1 MTSLSSELKSLI
13 SIGLMKTPLPIKKG
27 NSIIVGHIV
36 IRYNKNTGYHIFDTK
51 SSSKICSTNSKAA
64 ALCVAKKISKNQSID
79 HVLYFDKQLEKYLN
93 DLEFYTY
100 TMSTSSNMVKRDI
113 ASMRAETAEAKAESI
128 QYRLEK
134 IIFEE

>member
-1 MTSLSSELKSLI
+1 
-13 SIGLMKTPLPIKKG
+13 MKTPLPIKKG

-64 ALCVAKKISKNQSID
+64 ALCVAKKISKNQSIE
-79 HVLYFDKQLEKYLN
+79 HVLYFDKQLEKYLT

-100 TMSTSSNMVKRDI
+100 TMSTSTNMIKRDI